1 MASGGGAAYRL
12 YYWPSIQGRGE
23 FVRLALEDAGAA
35 YDDVAR
41 RPASEGGG
49 VPALQALL
57 RGEHGGVRPLAPPVL
72 IAGDLVLA
80 QTAAILHWLAPRLGL
95 VSADDRAAAVTNQ
108 LVLTVMD
115 LVAEA
120 HDTHHPIA
128 VSLHYEDQKEEAR
141 RRAHHFA
148 TQRMPKFLAY
158 FEDVLARSGTGWL
171 IGDQATVA
179 DLALF
184 QVTSGLEYASPAA
197 FRALAARI
205 PLTLA
210 LQRRVATR
218 PRIAAYLASP
228 RRLQFNQNGIFRHYP
243 ELDEVP

>member
-1 MASGGGAAYRL
+1 MGNPSGPAYQL

-23 FVRLALEDAGAA
+23 FVRLALEDAGVP

-41 RPASEGGG
+41 RPAADGGG
-49 VPALQALL
+49 VQALQALL
-57 RGEHGGVRPLAPPVL
+57 RGDRPGVRPLAPPVL
-72 IAGDLVLA
+72 VAGDLVLA
-80 QTAAILHWLAPRLGL
+80 QTAAILAWLGPRVGL
-95 VSADDRAAAVTNQ
+95 VSSDAGAAAVTNQ

-128 VSLHYEDQKEEAR
+128 ASLHYEDQKEEAR

-148 TQRMPKFLAY
+148 TQRMPKFLSY
-158 FEDVLARSGTGWL
+158 FEDVLVRSGSGWL
-171 IGDQATVA
+171 IGDQASVA

-184 QVTSGLEYASPAA
+184 QVVSGLSYAAPVA
-197 FRALAARI
+197 FRSLAPRIPHCLALREKVAAR
-205 PLTLA
+205 PRLA
-210 LQRRVATR
+210 S
-218 PRIAAYLASP
+218 YLASP

>member
-1 MASGGGAAYRL
+1 MATGGGPAYQL

-41 RPASEGGG
+41 RPASQGGG
-49 VPALQALL
+49 VPALQSLL
-57 RGEHGGVRPLAPPVL
+57 RGERGGVRPLAPPVL
-72 IAGDLVLA
+72 VVGELVLA

-128 VSLHYEDQKEEAR
+128 ASLHYEDQKEEAR

-148 TQRMPKFLAY
+148 TQRMPKFLTY
-158 FEDVLARSGTGWL
+158 FEDILARGGTGWL
-171 IGDQATVA
+171 VGEQASVA

-184 QVTSGLEYASPAA
+184 QVVAGLAFAA
-197 FRALAARI
+197 PQAMRALAPRI
-205 PLTLA
+205 PLALA
-210 LQRRVATR
+210 LRDRVAAR

>member
-1 MASGGGAAYRL
+1 MGNPSGPAYQL

-23 FVRLALEDAGAA
+23 FVRLALEDAGVP

-41 RPASEGGG
+41 RPAADGGG
-49 VPALQALL
+49 VQALQALL
-57 RGEHGGVRPLAPPVL
+57 RGERPGVRPLAPPVL
-72 IAGDLVLA
+72 VAGDLVLA
-80 QTAAILHWLAPRLGL
+80 QTAAILAWLGPRIGL
-95 VSADDRAAAVTNQ
+95 VSSDTGAAAVTNQ

-128 VSLHYEDQKEEAR
+128 ASLHYEDQKEEAR

-148 TQRMPKFLAY
+148 TQRMPKFLTY
-158 FEDVLARSGTGWL
+158 FENVLARSGTGWL
-171 IGDQATVA
+171 IGDQVSVA

-184 QVTSGLEYASPAA
+184 QVVSGLAYAAPVA
-197 FRALAARI
+197 FRALASRI
-205 PLTLA
+205 PLSLA
-210 LQRRVATR
+210 LRERVAAR
-218 PRIAAYLASP
+218 PRLAAYLASP

-243 ELDEVP
+243 ELDEVT

>member
-1 MASGGGAAYRL
+1 MASGSPEYQL

-49 VPALQALL
+49 IPALQAVL
-57 RGEHGGVRPLAPPVL
+57 RGDRGGVRPLAPPVL
-72 IAGDLVLA
+72 VSGELVLA

-95 VSADDRAAAVTNQ
+95 TPADDAGAAVTHQ
-108 LVLTVMD
+108 LVLTVLD
-115 LVAEA
+115 LVDEA

-128 VSLHYEDQKEEAR
+128 ASLYYEDQKEEAR
-141 RRAHHFA
+141 RRAHHFT
-148 TQRMPKFLAY
+148 TQRMPKFLTY
-158 FEDVLARSGTGWL
+158 FEDVLSRSGTGWL
-171 IGDQATVA
+171 VGREATVA

-184 QVTSGLEYASPAA
+184 QVITGLQYASPRA
-197 FRALAARI
+197 FRALSARL
-205 PLTLA
+205 PLSLA
-210 LQRRVATR
+210 LRERVEDR
-218 PRIAAYLASP
+218 PRLAAYLASL

>member
-1 MASGGGAAYRL
+1 MGTESGPAYQL

-23 FVRLALEDAGAA
+23 FVRLALEDAGVP

-49 VPALQALL
+49 VQALQALL
-57 RGEHGGVRPLAPPVL
+57 RGEGPGVRPLAPPIL
-72 IAGDLVLA
+72 IAGDLALS
-80 QTAAILHWLAPRLGL
+80 QTGAILAWLAPRIGL
-95 VSADDRAAAVTNQ
+95 VSPDPGIAAVTNQ

-128 VSLHYEDQKEEAR
+128 VTLHYEDQKEEAR

-148 TQRMPKFLAY
+148 SQRMPKFLAY
-158 FEDVLARSGTGWL
+158 FEDVLARTRNGWL
-171 IGDQATVA
+171 VGEELSVA

-184 QVTSGLEYASPAA
+184 QVVSGLAYASPHA
-197 FRALAARI
+197 FRALAPRI
-205 PLTLA
+205 PLTRA
-210 LQRRVATR
+210 LRERVAAR
-218 PRIAAYLASP
+218 PRLAGYLASP

>member
-1 MASGGGAAYRL
+1 MGNPSGPAYQL

-23 FVRLALEDAGAA
+23 FVRLALEDAGAT
-35 YDDVAR
+35 YDDVCR

-57 RGEHGGVRPLAPPVL
+57 RGDRPGVRPLAPPILVT
-72 IAGDLVLA
+72 GDLVLA
-80 QTAAILHWLAPRLGL
+80 QTAAILAWLAPRLGL
-95 VSADDRAAAVTNQ
+95 VGRDEGVAAVTNQ

-128 VSLHYEDQKEEAR
+128 ASLHYEDQKEEAR

-148 TQRMPKFLAY
+148 TQRMPKFLTY
-158 FEDVLARSGTGWL
+158 FEDVLARNGTGWL
-171 IGDQATVA
+171 VGDQASVA

-184 QVTSGLEYASPAA
+184 QVASGLDHASPRA
-197 FRALAARI
+197 FRSLAPRI

-210 LQRRVATR
+210 LRERVAAR
-218 PRIAAYLASP
+218 PRLAAYLASP

>member
-1 MASGGGAAYRL
+1 MGNPSGPAYQL

-23 FVRLALEDAGAA
+23 FVRLALEDAGVP
-35 YDDVAR
+35 YDDVVR

-57 RGEHGGVRPLAPPVL
+57 RGDRPGVRPLAPPVL
-72 IAGDLVLA
+72 VAGELVLA
-80 QTAAILHWLAPRLGL
+80 QTAAILAWLGPRIGL
-95 VSADDRAAAVTNQ
+95 VPGEPGDAAVVNQ

-115 LVAEA
+115 LVDEA

-128 VSLHYEDQKEEAR
+128 ASLYYEDQKEEAR

-148 TQRMPKFLAY
+148 TQRMPKFLTY

-171 IGDQATVA
+171 LGDQASVA

-184 QVTSGLEYASPAA
+184 QVTAGLSYASPVAL
-197 FRALAARI
+197 RALAPRI
-205 PLTLA
+205 PLTLS
-210 LQRRVATR
+210 LRDRVAAR
-218 PRIAAYLASP
+218 PRLAAYLASP
-228 RRLQFNQNGIFRHYP
+228 RRLRFNQNGIFRHYP

>member
-1 MASGGGAAYRL
+1 MGNPSGPAYQL

-23 FVRLALEDAGAA
+23 FVRLALEDAGVP

-41 RPASEGGG
+41 RPAAGGGG

-57 RGEHGGVRPLAPPVL
+57 RGERPGVRPLAPPVL
-72 IAGDLVLA
+72 IAGDLVVA
-80 QTAAILHWLAPRLGL
+80 QTAAILAWLGPRIGL
-95 VSADDRAAAVTNQ
+95 VSSDAGAAAVTNQ

-128 VSLHYEDQKEEAR
+128 ASLHYEDQKEEAR

-148 TQRMPKFLAY
+148 TQRMPKFLTY
-158 FEDVLARSGTGWL
+158 FEDVLARSETGWL
-171 IGDQATVA
+171 IGDQASVA

-184 QVTSGLEYASPAA
+184 QVVSGLAHAAPVA
-197 FRALAARI
+197 FRALAPRI
-205 PLTLA
+205 PLSLA
-210 LQRRVATR
+210 LRERVAAR
-218 PRIAAYLASP
+218 PRLAAYLASP

-243 ELDEVP
+243 ELDEVT

>member
-1 MASGGGAAYRL
+1 
-12 YYWPSIQGRGE
+12 
-23 FVRLALEDAGAA
+23 
-35 YDDVAR
+35 
-41 RPASEGGG
+41 
-49 VPALQALL
+49 L
-57 RGEHGGVRPLAPPVL
+57 RGERTGGVRPLAPPILV
-72 IAGDLVLA
+72 AGDLVLA
-80 QTAAILHWLAPRLGL
+80 QTAAILHWLGSRIGL
-95 VSADDRAAAVTNQ
+95 VPADDRAAAVTNQ

-128 VSLHYEDQKEEAR
+128 ASLHYEDQKEEAR

-148 TQRMPKFLAY
+148 TQRMPKFLGY

-171 IGDQATVA
+171 VGDQASVA

-184 QVTSGLEYASPAA
+184 QVVAGLDYASPHA
-197 FRALAARI
+197 FRALAPRI
-205 PLTLA
+205 RQTLA
-210 LQRRVATR
+210 LRERVAAR

-228 RRLQFNQNGIFRHYP
+228 RRLKFNQNGIFRHYP